1 MIVAFLNSSG
11 VEWMVNISFVFWH
24 GRKPFA
30 AFQIKNAVLKTIRRT
45 IDRPNNPY
53 WVVNLL
59 ILKPL
64 FPGRIPPWLYWRLL
78 SEEIHAAKKNTTTI
92 KEMVYL
98 YIFLSFFFLFNW
110 LSRQTAVKTS
120 YYTDSLRQLW
130 ELILGGKSVVT
141 FTIRIWLTPRVAQL
155 SLTTVSLPNHF
166 KKISTAQETLSTPN

>member
-1 MIVAFLNSSG
+1 MSAQFLLHPPPPFFPPNPRQTEGKSKGGGEDNWGLVHIWPDKFETEHDFLFTVILTNYTYVNQKRAFQNALRSSLFLAFFFKCARQRIPLMIVAFLNSSG

-64 FPGRIPPWLYWRLL
+64 FPGRIPPWL
-78 SEEIHAAKKNTTTI
+78 
-92 KEMVYL
+92 
-98 YIFLSFFFLFNW
+98 
-110 LSRQTAVKTS
+110 
-120 YYTDSLRQLW
+120 
-130 ELILGGKSVVT
+130 
-141 FTIRIWLTPRVAQL
+141 
-155 SLTTVSLPNHF
+155 
-166 KKISTAQETLSTPN
+166 